1 MPSQKQL
8 KWSQLRVGITVII
21 ASLTLALLLFLMS
34 GTGGFFSHRIRL
46 ISYFDNASG
55 LRVGA
60 PVRLSGVDIGNV
72 VALRVV
78 PDKDKQITPVEVIM
92 KVSTKYDFNLRRD
105 SVTSLDTAGVLG
117 ETYLDI
123 DSSQAIGPVVKNGD
137 TLPTQVHPDFNE
149 VVRSSQSTLQN
160 MDALLKRADRIL
172 AFAESGKGSLGKL
185 IYDPTLY
192 DRFSQTVTEFKGV
205 VDEIAQGQGSL
216 GKLINNND
224 AYNKFVATL
233 DRINQV
239 ADDLQAGKGSAGK
252 FLKDP
257 ALYNNANDTIANL
270 KKVSEDLNAGKGS
283 AGRLLKDEELA
294 DKLNT
299 TMTRLAALTSEL
311 EAGQGTAGKLFKD
324 DALYNNANQML
335 TETQNL
341 IKAIRENPKKYLSI
355 KLHVFLSFVLKLRIR
370 TTVVV
375 PSEARDLGFCQHQ
388 ERAQHEVF
396 MRLPAEWM

>member
-8 KWSQLRVGITVII
+8 KWSQLRVGLTVVV
-21 ASLTLALLLFLMS
+21 ASLVLALLLFLMS
-34 GTGGFFSHRIRL
+34 GTSGFFSRRITL
-46 ISYFDNASG
+46 VSYFDNAEG

-72 VALRVV
+72 VKILIV
-78 PDKDKQITPVEVIM
+78 PDKDKAITPVEVVM
-92 KVSTKYDFNLRRD
+92 KVSTKYNFNLRRD

-123 DSSQAIGPVVKNGD
+123 ESSQAVGPEAHDGD
-137 TLPTQVHPDFNE
+137 TLPTHVHPDFNE

-192 DRFSQTVTEFKGV
+192 DRFSQTVAELKEV
-205 VDEIAQGQGSL
+205 VDEIAKGQGSL
-216 GKLINNND
+216 GQLINSND
-224 AYNKFVATL
+224 AYNKFIATL
-233 DRINQV
+233 DKMNGV
-239 ADDLQAGKGSAGK
+239 VDDLQQGKGTAGK

-257 ALYNNANDTIANL
+257 SLYNNANETIANL
-270 KKVSEDLNAGKGS
+270 KQVSADLNAGKGT

-294 DKLNT
+294 KKIDT
-299 TMTRLAALTSEL
+299 TMTKLAALTSDL
-311 EAGQGTAGKLFKD
+311 EAGKGSAGKLLKD
-324 DALYNNANQML
+324 EALYNNANKML
-335 TETQNL
+335 EETQDL

-355 KLHVFLSFVLKLRIR
+355 KLHIF
-370 TTVVV
+370 
-375 PSEARDLGFCQHQ
+375 
-388 ERAQHEVF
+388 
-396 MRLPAEWM
+396 

>member
-8 KWSQLRVGITVII
+8 KWSQLRVGLTVII
-21 ASLTLALLLFLMS
+21 ASLTLAFLLFLMS
-34 GTGGFFSHRIRL
+34 GTGGFFTKRITL
-46 ISYFDNASG
+46 VSYFDNASG

-72 VALRVV
+72 AAIRVV
-78 PDKDKQITPVEVIM
+78 PDKDKQITPVEVVM
-92 KVSTKYDFNLRRD
+92 KVSTKYGFDLRRD
-105 SVTSLDTAGVLG
+105 SVTSLETAGVLG

-123 DSSQAIGPVVKNGD
+123 DSSQAIGPVVKDGD

-192 DRFSQTVTEFKGV
+192 DRFSQTVTEFKSV
-205 VDEIAQGQGSL
+205 VDEIAQGNGSL

-270 KKVSEDLNAGKGS
+270 KKVSEDINAGKGTL
-283 AGRLLKDEELA
+283 GRLTKDEELA
-294 DKLNT
+294 NKLDT
-299 TMTRLAALTSEL
+299 TITKLAALTTAL
-311 EAGQGTAGKLFKD
+311 EDGKGTAGRLFKD
-324 DALYNNANQML
+324 DTLYNNANQML
-335 TETQNL
+335 TETQGL
-341 IKAIRENPKKYLSI
+341 VKAIRENPKKYLSI
-355 KLHVFLSFVLKLRIR
+355 KLHIF
-370 TTVVV
+370 
-375 PSEARDLGFCQHQ
+375 
-388 ERAQHEVF
+388 
-396 MRLPAEWM
+396 

>member
-8 KWSQLRVGITVII
+8 KWSQLRVGLTVIF
-21 ASLTLALLLFLMS
+21 ASLTLAVLLFLMS

-46 ISYFDNASG
+46 VSYFDNASG

-72 VALRVV
+72 VAIRVV
-78 PDKDKQITPVEVIM
+78 PDKDKQLTPVEVIM

-123 DSSQAIGPVVKNGD
+123 DSSQAVGPVVRNGD
-137 TLPTQVHPDFNE
+137 ALHTQIHPDFNE

-224 AYNKFVATL
+224 AYDKFLATL
-233 DRINQV
+233 DKMNGVI
-239 ADDLQAGKGSAGK
+239 DDLQAGKGTAGK

-257 ALYNNANDTIANL
+257 TLYNNANDTIANL
-270 KKVSEDLNAGKGS
+270 KKVSEDLNAGKGT

-294 DKLNT
+294 NKIDT
-299 TMTRLAALTSEL
+299 TVTKLAALTTAL

-324 DALYNNANQML
+324 DTLYNNANQML
-335 TETQNL
+335 TETQSL

-355 KLHVFLSFVLKLRIR
+355 KLHIF
-370 TTVVV
+370 
-375 PSEARDLGFCQHQ
+375 
-388 ERAQHEVF
+388 
-396 MRLPAEWM
+396 